1 MKRWSIRKKI
11 YALGTFLVLGGFI
24 LIAGYLFSTQQSLK
38 IQTEAKK
45 AADLSVGTQTLSFL
59 YEQSASAVLKYIA
72 NPNQTLWDEKVDA
85 NKASEELTAQ
95 LVMLTA
101 DTETL
106 EMLTNLQKI
115 SKDTLQPIDEKIL
128 VMLNNTDRDA
138 VFEYYNQEY
147 AFIYEK
153 LRLDLKNER
162 EKADALVTKNFEYQE
177 KIFKRNALMVTS
189 ALIGGITLLLFALL
203 QGVRSL
209 SSSLFEVTTNLT
221 DASSKTAVVSHGL
234 LSSSQ
239 QLSANVSVGAD
250 SFEEIVAALEQV
262 ASMVRMNAEH
272 AKEAAALSQ
281 SSYKSA
287 ETGEIEI
294 KSLIISINELSKS
307 SLEIQDITSVIDDI
321 AFQTNLLAL
330 NAAVE
335 AARAGEMGAGFA
347 VVADAVRSLAQ
358 RSATAANDIT
368 KLIKQSVLKT
378 QKDAKAANESGIILK
393 EIVESVKKVAALNEE
408 IASASADQSS
418 GLSQISIAMN
428 QLDETTQTNASS
440 ASQSAKSSEEMS
452 IQAVVLQEMVQTLKV
467 IIEGSGATSGTTSDH
482 AAVSQSLDQD
492 DAEHSD
498 SSAA

>member
-11 YALGTFLVLGGFI
+11 YALGTLLVLGGST
-24 LIAGYLFSTQQSLK
+24 LTTGYLLSTQQSLR
-38 IQTEAKK
+38 IQSEAKN
-45 AADLSVGTQTLSFL
+45 AADLSLGTQTLSFL

-72 NPNQTLWDEKVDA
+72 NPNQTLWDEKVEA

-95 LVMLTA
+95 LLKLTT
-101 DTETL
+101 DPETL
-106 EMLTNLQKI
+106 NMLTNLQKI
-115 SKDTLQPIDEKIL
+115 SKDTLQPIDEKIQ
-128 VMLNNTDRDA
+128 VMLATSDRDT

-162 EKADALVTKNFEYQE
+162 EKADALVSKNFQYQE
-177 KIFKRNALMVTS
+177 KIFKRNALLVTS
-189 ALIGGITLLLFALL
+189 ALLGGIALLLFALL

-209 SSSLFEVTTNLT
+209 SNSLNEVTTNLT
-221 DASSKTAVVSHGL
+221 DASAKTAVVSHGL

-239 QLSANVSVGAD
+239 QLSANVSIGAD

-262 ASMVRMNAEH
+262 ASMVRMNADH
-272 AKEAAALSQ
+272 SKEAASLSQ
-281 SSYKSA
+281 NSYRSA

-294 KSLIISINELSKS
+294 KNLIISINELSKS
-307 SLEIQDITSVIDDI
+307 SLEIQEITSVIDDI

-368 KLIKQSVLKT
+368 KLIKQSVVKT
-378 QKDAKAANESGIILK
+378 QKDAKAANESGVILR

-452 IQAVVLQEMVQTLKV
+452 TQAAVLQEMVQTLKI
-467 IIEGSGATSGTTSDH
+467 IIEGSSTRSEEAEL
-482 AAVSQSLDQD
+482 SQSSND
-492 DAEHSD
+492 DIESNESD
-498 SSAA
+498 SNAA